1 MQKATAA
8 EWAMMSA
15 VTRPYVCGMVPPR
28 AEYESSPASRART
41 AAMMARQGRAR
52 FLTFAIW
59 MARSCCRFS
68 RRSTGAILPGP
79 GMRDPGGPLGPRDH
93 GTFRRGT
100 WWSDPRAEDRL
111 ADGHRQPAAHP
122 VGDTGRRGVPGGQR
136 GDDADV
142 AADLDDVGVAAEVPD
157 EQDDLGELQGE
168 EYSEHGRVH
177 LRAPDQHVGVED
189 RERQQDPTD
198 VVTGRR
204 GGGGLRGHQQCPE
217 PRPDPDPAVSREGG
231 GAEHV
236 PVLELPHPGEQL
248 AEAAVGERV
257 AEPCVTGGVL
267 HPACVGR
274 RKQERGQRESGQ
286 PEGRWV
292 GYGG

>member
-1 MQKATAA
+1 
-8 EWAMMSA
+8 
-15 VTRPYVCGMVPPR
+15 MVPCR
-28 AEYESSPASRART
+28 AEDEVMPASTARM
-41 AAMMARQGRAR
+41 AAMMDRQGRAR
-52 FLTFAIW
+52 LLTLAICR
-59 MARSCCRFS
+59 ARSYCRFS
-68 RRSTGAILPGP
+68 WRSTGAILPGP
-79 GMRDPGGPLGPRDH
+79 GMRDPGGPPGMRDPGGPPGLRDH
-93 GTFRRGT
+93 GTFRCGT

-168 EYSEHGRVH
+168 EYGEHGRVH

-204 GGGGLRGHQQCPE
+204 GGGGLRGHQQSPE
-217 PRPDPDPAVSREGG
+217 PQPDPDPAVRREGG

-248 AEAAVGERV
+248 AEAAV
-257 AEPCVTGGVL
+257 A
-267 HPACVGR
+267 
-274 RKQERGQRESGQ
+274 
-286 PEGRWV
+286 
-292 GYGG
+292 